1 MRFKYETQV
10 SKRLRSRAQ
19 VKGSFAQ
26 PPQNGRWSLTP
37 IYLLVYVTAAT
48 SCINVRIKG

>member
-26 PPQNGRWSLTP
+26 PPQNGLAP